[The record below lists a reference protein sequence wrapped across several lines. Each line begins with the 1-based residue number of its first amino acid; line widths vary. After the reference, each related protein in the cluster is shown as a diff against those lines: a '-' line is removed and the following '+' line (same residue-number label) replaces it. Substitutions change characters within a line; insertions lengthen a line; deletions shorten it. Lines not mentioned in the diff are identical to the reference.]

1 MTSVLLLG
9 FLLGMRHAL
18 DGDHLAAVAA
28 LAGTKDHKP
37 RMIRMGL
44 SWALGHSITLL
55 GLGSIILLTGAV
67 ISPSLA
73 AALELLVGFLLVAL
87 GAGVIHRVIKQRV
100 HFHAHDH
107 GDGAHVHAHSH
118 AASNEQE
125 SGHEHAHAPFLSRRA
140 LAVGVV
146 HGLAGSAA
154 LVLLTVATIDSVWV
168 GMGYLAIF
176 AAGTIAGMGLLSCII
191 ALPLRLLAGRLTAYY
206 TAVLVL
212 VGLWSI
218 GLGGVVIYE
227 NSAIVAQ
234 AL

>member
-28 LAGTKDHKP
+28 LAGGKDAKP

-73 AALELLVGFLLVAL
+73 AALELIVGFLLVAL
-87 GAGVIHRVIKQRV
+87 GIGVIYRVIKQRV

-107 GDGAHVHAHSH
+107 GEGVHVHAHSH
-118 AASNEQE
+118 AASDEGK
-125 SGHEHAHAPFLSRRA
+125 SRHDHEHVPFLSHRA

-154 LVLLTVATIDSVWV
+154 LVLLTLATIDSVWA

-176 AAGTIAGMGLLSCII
+176 AAGTIVGMGLLSCVI

-227 NSAIVAQ
+227 NSTAI
-234 AL
+234 ALAL